1 MSRPLVSVLIDTY
14 NYGRFLE
21 EAISSVLE
29 QDFPAADREIVVV
42 DDGSTDSTPEILGKF
57 EPAIR
62 VLRKENGG
70 QASAFNAGIPECR
83 GEIVSFLDADDWW
96 TPDKLSRV
104 VKTMEE
110 DRAIGF
116 VGHGIFTVFP
126 DGSRRKETLGDGFRF
141 QANDLA
147 GAKLFRLRCSFM
159 GTSRMT
165 VRKSLLERI
174 GRVPEAIVI
183 QADEYL
189 YTMSAA
195 LMTVQILPEALTYY
209 RLHNE
214 NRFMTADGDPEKL
227 RRKQQ
232 SLAVLVST
240 LSERLEEAGIPREVR
255 AAILAY
261 TEACADQ
268 MRLSLDGGWPWQT
281 FHTEWQAYRVTHP
294 DAPVSH
300 QMFKS
305 LLLLSTLVT
314 SPKKFYKTQQAVGRS
329 EWYRRLRERW
339 LPNPEM
345 RHIRKEGRDR
355 G

>member
-29 QDFPAADREIVVV
+29 QDFPAADREIIVV
-42 DDGSTDSTPEILGKF
+42 DDGSTDSTPEILRKF

-96 TPDKLSRV
+96 TTDKLSKV
-104 VKTMEE
+104 VKAMEE
-110 DRAIGF
+110 DSFIGLL
-116 VGHGIFTVFP
+116 GHGIFTVLP
-126 DGSRRKETLGDGFRF
+126 DGSRRKETLRDGFRF
-141 QANDLA
+141 QADDLA
-147 GAKLFRLRCSFM
+147 GAKLFRLRCSFL

-165 VRKSLLERI
+165 IRKSLLQHI
-174 GRVPEAIVI
+174 GPLPESIVI

-195 LMTVQILPEALTYY
+195 LRPARILPEALTYY
-209 RLHNE
+209 RLHHE
-214 NRFMTADGDPEKL
+214 NRFMTSGGDVEKL
-227 RRKQQ
+227 RNKQQ
-232 SLAVLVST
+232 SLAALVKT
-240 LSERLEEAGIPREVR
+240 LSERLEEVGIAKEVR
-255 AAILAY
+255 RAILAY
-261 TEACADQ
+261 TEACAEQ
-268 MRLSLDGGWPWQT
+268 MRLSLDGGWPWET
-281 FHTEWQAYRVTHP
+281 FYTEWRAYRVTHP

-300 QMFKS
+300 QIFKS
-305 LLLLSTLVT
+305 FLLLSTLLT
-314 SPKKFYKTQQAVGRS
+314 PPKKFYKTQQSLARN

-345 RHIRKEGRDR
+345 QHIRKQGRDR